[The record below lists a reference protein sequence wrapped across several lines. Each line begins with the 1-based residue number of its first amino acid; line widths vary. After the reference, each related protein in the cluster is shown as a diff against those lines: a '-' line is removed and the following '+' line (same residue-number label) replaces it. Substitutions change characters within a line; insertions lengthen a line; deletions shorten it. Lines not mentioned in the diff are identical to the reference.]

1 VVGVLALAGF
11 LGQLQGAEPVP
22 MALGAV
28 VGKPAPDFK
37 LEGSDGKTYELA
49 QFRGKHAVVLV
60 WNPIRPGSG

>member
-1 VVGVLALAGF
+1 
-11 LGQLQGAEPVP
+11 